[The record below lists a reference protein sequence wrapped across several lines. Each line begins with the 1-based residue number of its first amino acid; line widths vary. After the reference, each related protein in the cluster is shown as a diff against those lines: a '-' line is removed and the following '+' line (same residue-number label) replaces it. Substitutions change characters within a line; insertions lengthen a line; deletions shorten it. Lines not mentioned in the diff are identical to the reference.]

1 MPVGEMGGPDALP
14 GAGALPR
21 ANVSSGGGSRPP
33 VPAANRGPGWLAP
46 GSLIAAGVGYLVTLR
61 GQGLGWETLHA
72 GCEAA
77 LIGGLADW
85 FAVTALFR
93 RPLGLPIPHT
103 DIIRRKRK
111 EIVAQIRETLESDW
125 LSSASIQAAVA
136 DAPLT
141 QRGLDFLAEPAN
153 RADLE
158 RLLVAFLRHLAEGL
172 DPAGL
177 AEALAPELR
186 ARLAGRPASADL
198 AAALDFA
205 AGRGWDEAAV
215 TAASGALGG
224 WLGAEE
230 NVERVATLIEVR
242 AREWAGGKGWRK
254 LLLNAG
260 EGLNLIDWNR
270 LAHGAIATVREELTA
285 MAART
290 DHPLREG
297 LRRRF
302 ADWRAELR
310 QPGPA
315 RAQAEA
321 AAEALLAA
329 LPLASLL
336 ETLLRDGR
344 AALLADL
351 GRPDSRAQALLNAEF
366 ERLTARLRADAALR
380 ARLDGW
386 LRERLIG
393 FVTRHHA
400 AIGDLVVR
408 NLEKRDADSW
418 VRDIESRVGPDLQYI
433 RLNGALIGG
442 LAGVAL
448 SLLRRWWAP

>member
-1 MPVGEMGGPDALP
+1 MDSGAVPGG
-14 GAGALPR
+14 GM
-21 ANVSSGGGSRPP
+21 SGGGAGPGGCSTIGPGASRG
-33 VPAANRGPGWLAP
+33 AGRGPGWLAP
-46 GSLIAAGVGYLVTLR
+46 GSLLAAGAGYLATLR
-61 GQGLGWETLHA
+61 LHGLPLETLHA

-77 LIGGLADW
+77 LVGGLADW

-111 EIVAQIRETLESDW
+111 EIVAQIRDTLESDW
-125 LSSASIQAAVA
+125 LSAASIQAALA

-141 QRGLDFLAEPAN
+141 QRALEFLDEPAN

-158 RLLVAFLRHLAEGL
+158 RLTTAFLRHLAEGL
-172 DPAGL
+172 DPAAL
-177 AEALAPELR
+177 AETLAPELQR
-186 ARLAGRPASADL
+186 RLAERPAAADL

-205 AGRGWDEAAV
+205 AGKGWDEAAL
-215 TAASGALGG
+215 TAAAGALGG
-224 WLGAEE
+224 WLTQED
-230 NVERVATLIEVR
+230 NVDRVARLIEAR
-242 AREWAGGKGWRK
+242 AREWAGGKGWRN
-254 LLLNAG
+254 LLLKAG
-260 EGLNLIDWNR
+260 EGLNLVDWER
-270 LAHGAIATVREELTA
+270 LARGTIATVREELTA
-285 MAART
+285 MAARP

-302 ADWRAELR
+302 AEWRAELR
-310 QPGPA
+310 RPGPA
-315 RAQAEA
+315 RDQAQAA
-321 AAEALLAA
+321 AGALLSA
-329 LPLASLL
+329 LPLTTLL
-336 ETLLRDGR
+336 ATLLRDGR

-351 GRPDSRAQALLNAEF
+351 ERPDSRARSALTAEF
-366 ERLTARLRADAALR
+366 ARLTARLRGDAALR

-393 FVTRHHA
+393 FVARHHA
-400 AIGDLVVR
+400 ALGDLVVR

-442 LAGVAL
+442 VTGVL
-448 SLLRRWWAP
+448 LHLLRRWLAP